1 MQWNFGNV
9 TLKILTLFLYC
20 HVGRDLNI
28 LVGRKEGFR
37 KKKDREHAGKKGT
50 IVFLK

>member
-1 MQWNFGNV
+1 MEFWKCYTKDFDFA
-9 TLKILTLFLYC
+9 LFLYC